1 MRGTLQ
7 RATVILALFFV
18 SSAFGEVIFSRRV
31 YKEHG
36 ASYQQIF
43 LWNPADGVLKELTHS
58 PRDHYHPTCDG
69 RIVKFTSPSP
79 DVTDDVKEPES
90 GHGRGKGR
98 RWRAGTARKT
108 GFAVAELRTVCEG
121 GRIRSLRQR
130 GDFGGVAVGQAD
142 RPVPDPGQHL
152 PDR

>member
-36 ASYQQIF
+36 ASYQQIWT
-43 LWNPADGVLKELTHS
+43 WNPADGVLKELTHS

-79 DVTDDVKEPES
+79 DVTDDVRLWNMNPATGEESAIGPAPEP
-90 GHGRGKGR
+90 KGR
-98 RWRAGTARKT
+98 PDSRTRSCDQFAKVGELEARSEEHT
-108 GFAVAELRTVCEG
+108 SEL
-121 GRIRSLRQR
+121 
-130 GDFGGVAVGQAD
+130 
-142 RPVPDPGQHL
+142 
-152 PDR
+152 